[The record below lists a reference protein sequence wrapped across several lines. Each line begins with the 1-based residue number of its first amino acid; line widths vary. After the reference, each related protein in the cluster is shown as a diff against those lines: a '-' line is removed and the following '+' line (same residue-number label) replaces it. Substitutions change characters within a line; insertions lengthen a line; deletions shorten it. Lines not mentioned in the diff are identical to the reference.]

1 MKRMAE
7 VGWRSRAA
15 KVLPRGMYGHQVD
28 DGDGDGD
35 GDGVVGNDDDD
46 DEEDDTPVEVLIGN
60 RGCGMPPL
68 TSCLRDHCKLSPGS
82 PDGPRSPRCST
93 NKMLSAV

>member
-28 DGDGDGD
+28 DGDDGDGD
-35 GDGVVGNDDDD
+35 GDGD
-46 DEEDDTPVEVLIGN
+46 
-60 RGCGMPPL
+60 
-68 TSCLRDHCKLSPGS
+68 LS
-82 PDGPRSPRCST
+82 
-93 NKMLSAV
+93 

>member
-28 DGDGDGD
+28 DDDGGGDLS
-35 GDGVVGNDDDD
+35 
-46 DEEDDTPVEVLIGN
+46 LIA
-60 RGCGMPPL
+60 
-68 TSCLRDHCKLSPGS
+68 SCQFLQ
-82 PDGPRSPRCST
+82 
-93 NKMLSAV
+93 